1 MENKLL
7 EQFESVIISQWP
19 SKEITEDFAPL
30 NHKELF
36 ELAYHTC
43 NTISSRCI
51 SIHLSQDVNK
61 GGSKAILYHSK
72 QKRFTLIESLDEH
85 LKIMMYSSEASTN
98 EKLPI
103 EIQPKLQERKN
114 KFNSKDADFKEQL
127 LKNILVE
134 RKLDE
139 AANLSMLEAI
149 ARKVYFAIGD
159 ARESAAVVPMF
170 MQAEGASLVQLAL
183 NRWMSF
189 AQRLPPEQAYPQNH
203 VAGLLKNLLEIKKW
217 VLGLINSN
225 LDK

>member
-7 EQFESVIISQWP
+7 EQFESTITTQWP
-19 SKEITEDFAPL
+19 SKEILEEYSPL
-30 NHKELF
+30 NHRELF
-36 ELAYHTC
+36 ELAYHTS

-51 SIHLSQDVNK
+51 SIHLSQDSNK

-72 QKRFTLIESLDEH
+72 QKRFTLIEALDEN
-85 LKIMMYSSEASTN
+85 LKITMYSSEESTN
-98 EKLPI
+98 EKLII
-103 EIQPKLQERKN
+103 EIQPKLHERKG
-114 KFNSKDADFKEQL
+114 KYDSKEAEIKEQI

-183 NRWMSF
+183 NKWMTF
-189 AQRLPPEQAYPQNH
+189 AQRLPPEKPYPKENI
-203 VAGLLKNLLEIKKW
+203 AGLLKNLLEIKKW
-217 VLGLINSN
+217 VLGLISSN

>member
-7 EQFESVIISQWP
+7 EQFESVITSQWP
-19 SKEITEDFAPL
+19 SKEIFEDYVPL
-30 NHKELF
+30 NTKELF
-36 ELAYHTC
+36 ELAYHSC

-51 SIHLSQDVNK
+51 SIHLSQDVKK

-85 LKIMMYSSEASTN
+85 LKITMYSSEASTN
-98 EKLPI
+98 EKLTI
-103 EIQPKLQERKN
+103 EIQPKIQERKN
-114 KFNSKDADFKEQL
+114 KFISNDAEFKEQL

-183 NRWMSF
+183 NKWMSF
-189 AQRLPPEQAYPQNH
+189 AQRLPPEQAYPQTH

-217 VLGLINSN
+217 VLGLISSN